1 MLSKNAQK
9 LIKSL
14 QQKKYRIK
22 NNLFLVEGVKGVN
35 EFLSS
40 DFSLE
45 KLYCT
50 NDFEYSGS
58 SDKVILITE
67 DDLKKISNLNSPNK
81 VIGLFK
87 IPEQHEL
94 KSDVFS
100 LVLDGVNDPGNLG
113 TIIRLCDWFGISQ
126 LVCSNDTVDCF
137 NSKVVQSTMGS
148 LTRVSIVYTEL
159 ESFISNSA
167 LPIYAA
173 NMNGSNLYASK
184 LPKKAILVMG
194 NEANGISVPI
204 ERLIS
209 NKVTIP
215 KFGAKKLTESLNVA
229 TATAIILSEFNRS

>member
-45 KLYCT
+45 KMYCT
-50 NDFEYSGS
+50 NEFKYTVPL
-58 SDKVILITE
+58 DKVELITE
-67 DDLKKISNLNSPNK
+67 DDLKKISNLHSPNR
-81 VIGLFK
+81 VIALFEM
-87 IPEQHEL
+87 PEQRQL
-94 KSDVFS
+94 KNEVFS

-113 TIIRLCDWFGISQ
+113 TIIRLCDWFGIPQ
-126 LVCSNDTVDCF
+126 LICSKDTVDCF

-148 LTRVSIVYTEL
+148 LTRVSIVYADL
-159 ESFISNSA
+159 EPFLSNST

-173 NMNGSNLYASK
+173 NMNGSSVYDIK
-184 LPKKAILVMG
+184 FPHKAILVMG
-194 NEANGISVPI
+194 NEANGISRAI
-204 ERLIS
+204 EKLIT

-215 KFGAKKLTESLNVA
+215 RFGAQKKAESLNVA
-229 TATAIILSEFNRS
+229 TAAAILLSEFKRS